1 MKGKKATRIARRGD
15 ALVQV
20 GALPYRHVDSGP
32 VEFLLLT
39 SRETKR
45 FIIPKGWRMK
55 GRSDAQAAAREA
67 AEEAGVEGRV
77 DPAPIGTYRYWK
89 RLRRAFVP
97 VRVIVFGLLVEV
109 ELEKWRERRQ
119 RSRQWLTREQAMAL
133 LDEPELVTLIAGFSP
148 SEASDAAGGPQG

>member
-1 MKGKKATRIARRGD
+1 MKGKKATRTARRGD

-20 GALPYRHVDSGP
+20 GALPYRRVDSGA

-55 GRSDAQAAAREA
+55 GRSDPQAAAREA
-67 AEEAGVEGRV
+67 AQEAGVEGRI

-89 RLRRAFVP
+89 RLKRAFVP
-97 VRVIVFGLLVEV
+97 VRVTVFGLEVEV

-119 RSRQWLTREQAMAL
+119 RSRQWLSREQAMAL

-148 SEASDAAGGPQG
+148 RE